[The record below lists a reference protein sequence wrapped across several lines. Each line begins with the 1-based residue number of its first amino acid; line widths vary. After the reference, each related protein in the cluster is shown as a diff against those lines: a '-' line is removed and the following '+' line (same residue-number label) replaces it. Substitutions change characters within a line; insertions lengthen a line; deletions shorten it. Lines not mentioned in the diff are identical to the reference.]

1 MLIIDNINVAYG
13 KVQVLHD
20 VSLVV
25 NVNEIVTIIG
35 SNGAGKTTTLNA
47 IMGAL
52 KPTKGRIEFLNKR
65 IDQLDSN
72 RIVASGISIVP
83 EGRRMF
89 PDFSVYENLLTGAC
103 ARRMHGIKAA
113 EVEEDIREMYE
124 LFPRLKERQKQKA
137 WSLSGG
143 EQQMLAIAR
152 SLVSKP
158 KLLLLDE
165 PSLGLAPLL
174 VREVFETIKS
184 INRKGT
190 TILLVE
196 QNANMALEHSDRAYV
211 IESGRIVIEG
221 TADELKHSE
230 KVRKAYLGG

>member
-1 MLIIDNINVAYG
+1 MLTIDGINVAYG

-20 VSLVV
+20 LSL
-25 NVNEIVTIIG
+25 NVKENEIVTIIG

-52 KPTKGRIEFLNKR
+52 KPTKGRIEFLGKR
-65 IDQLDSN
+65 MDQLDSN
-72 RIVASGISIVP
+72 KIVASGISIVP
-83 EGRRMF
+83 EGRRVF

-103 ARRMHGIKAA
+103 VRRMHGTKLA
-113 EVEEDIREMYE
+113 EVENDIKQMYE
-124 LFPRLKERQKQKA
+124 IFPRLKERHNQKA

-152 SLVSKP
+152 SLVSRP

-165 PSLGLAPLL
+165 PSLGLAPVL
-174 VREVFETIKS
+174 VREVFDTIKS
-184 INRKGT
+184 INKKGT

-211 IESGRIVIEG
+211 IESGKIVLEG
-221 TADELKHSE
+221 PADELRHSE